1 LAARERLLDK
11 LQTLDPR
18 DISATAPA
26 GHYQLSTLY
35 AGLLAIASCLQWHQT
50 AAEKLP
56 LALTQLMIKRQL
68 VHLQIAPDEGLDE
81 SEADYVCQRLFDDYR
96 RRVSFDLM
104 HYPLQGWEE

>member
-1 LAARERLLDK
+1 
-11 LQTLDPR
+11 
-18 DISATAPA
+18 
-26 GHYQLSTLY
+26 
-35 AGLLAIASCLQWHQT
+35 T

-56 LALTQLMIKRQL
+56 LALTQLMVKRQL

-104 HYPLQGWEE
+104 QYPLQGWEE